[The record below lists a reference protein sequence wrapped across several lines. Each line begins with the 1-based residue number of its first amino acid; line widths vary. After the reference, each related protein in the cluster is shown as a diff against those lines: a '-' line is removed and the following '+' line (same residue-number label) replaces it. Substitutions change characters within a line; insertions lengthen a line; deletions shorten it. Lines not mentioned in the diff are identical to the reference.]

1 MVNKLNIMT
10 KIKLVWLCRSRKK
23 ITVEVAIDVCK
34 LISLYK
40 VISIPFGPFSD
51 ETVCISIYKLIR
63 RYIVRY
69 ASKGA
74 GHAIYHT
81 SICFLA
87 HVLFIAGPSQRPP
100 IKHGQNTCPVVRL
113 IEQPKYSIAYWQPWS
128 RHEHQIIY
136 ITTGSRHTVMM
147 NKAGW
152 HIAKSQP
159 SLQTK
164 HICRFDMKII
174 LCFLGLSWS
183 MSWLLMPWRLA
194 STGHQH
200 PWYWPCRIGRSWS
213 YMRPEW
219 FQLPVSC

>member
-1 MVNKLNIMT
+1 MT
-10 KIKLVWLCRSRKK
+10 KQYVHH
-23 ITVEVAIDVCK
+23 
-34 LISLYK
+34 
-40 VISIPFGPFSD
+40 P
-51 ETVCISIYKLIR
+51 LIR

-69 ASKGA
+69 PSKEA

-159 SLQTK
+159 ALQTK
-164 HICRFDMKII
+164 HICKVWYENSLMF
-174 LCFLGLSWS
+174 SWFKLINV
-183 MSWLLMPWRLA
+183 MVGDALA
-194 STGHQH
+194 S
-200 PWYWPCRIGRSWS
+200 CVD
-213 YMRPEW
+213 RPSAPMI
-219 FQLPVSC
+219 LTM